1 MSAHRDASRVEADIG
16 CSSLPIDA
24 SSSNNREAGY
34 SLSSVPSAP
43 NPLATPTQ
51 PMSKPQVAYPAPAPA
66 PKVEPAKPK
75 KPRPVYYN
83 IVGEPVSSDDD

>member
-1 MSAHRDASRVEADIG
+1 
-16 CSSLPIDA
+16 
-24 SSSNNREAGY
+24 
-34 SLSSVPSAP
+34 LSSVPSAP

-51 PMSKPQVAYPAPAPA
+51 PASNPQVAIAPA

-75 KPRPVYYN
+75 KPRQVYYN